1 MTGWNGQIM
10 NGEYR
15 IQFETTNKDL
25 YKLVEKACKQAMD
38 AEGILNKRRYV
49 TSGVDYYNWENEML
63 NG

>member
-25 YKLVEKACKQAMD
+25 YKLVERACQTAMD
-38 AEGILNKRRYV
+38 KEYGHEPKPR
-49 TSGVDYYNWENEML
+49 VDRFYNWKNEFQ